1 MRRIVLLAVAAL
13 ATLAVAGLALAQL
26 TTTGTEAVSATFTA
40 TNVVRSDTR
49 TCTGTDGTY
58 EITHARYDGQA
69 TSATAGLAGSLQI
82 RVKSVY
88 NTTEKL
94 GWVDG
99 TLYLRGDDRRAV
111 GHFSAVNTNGVL
123 DGFVAG
129 HLNRRVAVLRGS
141 LTAGF
146 TRTGGFTDGKLGT
159 GSATNT
165 ALLTGQIC
173 KGKSQPASVRLS
185 VRGTVEAITSSSISV
200 KPRDGSVTQTCAIVA
215 GTSPGTNGV
224 DPGEDVEITCGL
236 VNGAMTLLKIH
247 RR

>member
-1 MRRIVLLAVAAL
+1 MRRIVLLALAAL

-40 TNVVRSDTR
+40 TNVVRTDTR
-49 TCTGTDGTY
+49 TCTGTDGAY

-69 TSATAGLAGSLQI
+69 TSATAGLAGPLQI

-94 GWVDG
+94 GFVDG
-99 TLYLRGDDRRAV
+99 TIYLRGTDRRAI
-111 GHFSAVNTNGVL
+111 GRFSAVNTNGVL
-123 DGFVAG
+123 DGYLTG
-129 HLNRRVAVLRGS
+129 HVSRGAALRGS

-159 GSATNT
+159 GSSTNT
-165 ALLTGQIC
+165 ALLSGRIC
-173 KGKSQPASVRLS
+173 IGKSQPASVKLV
-185 VRGTVEAITSSSISV
+185 VRGTVEAISSSSISV
-200 KPRDGSVTQTCAIVA
+200 KPRDGSATQACSIVA
-215 GTSPGTNGV
+215 GMSPRTTGV
-224 DPGEDVEITCGL
+224 DPGDDVEISCVL
-236 VNGAMTLLKIH
+236 VNGAMTLVKIH